1 MALHSAEFPFLIPA
15 LAVPWQN
22 RFQMSVSM
30 VQFGQKLPVLPVLGN
45 MESRLEPKQK
55 CIAAFAPA
63 LSFPSFRGP

>member
-30 VQFGQKLPVLPVLGN
+30 VQFGQKLRKYG
-45 MESRLEPKQK
+45 K
-55 CIAAFAPA
+55 PA
-63 LSFPSFRGP
+63 GTETEVHQGHFGRARGK